1 MWYVIW
7 TSTGSENKTAKAV
20 QEMSCQNRCFIPRRI
35 VQMKKKGEWIQTE
48 KNMFPGYF
56 FVDTDDIEEL
66 ALQLQKVEGF
76 STVLTVNKKF
86 YPLTGKDA
94 ELTEDLYN
102 NKGIFDVSKGI
113 IEGDEIVITS
123 GPLKGQE
130 GLIKR
135 IDRHKRLAY
144 LEFVMFDQVVKGAVG
159 LEIIEKHL

>member
-7 TSTGSENKTAKAV
+7 TSTGSEERVARAV
-20 QEMSCQNRCFIPRRI
+20 KEMTCQNRCFVPKRI
-35 VQMKKKGEWIQTE
+35 VQIRKNGDWQYAQ

-66 ALQLQKVEGF
+66 SVQLRKVEGF
-76 STVLTVNKKF
+76 STVLTVDKKF
-86 YPLTGKDA
+86 FPLTEKDD

-102 NKGIFDVSKGI
+102 NGGIFDISKGI
-113 IEGDEIVITS
+113 IEGDSIIVTS

-130 GLIKR
+130 GLIKK

-144 LEFVMFDQVVKGAVG
+144 LEFSMFDQVIRGTVG
-159 LEIIEKHL
+159 LEIVEKK

>member
-1 MWYVIW
+1 
-7 TSTGSENKTAKAV
+7 
-20 QEMSCQNRCFIPRRI
+20 
-35 VQMKKKGEWIQTE
+35 
-48 KNMFPGYF
+48 MFPGYF

-94 ELTEDLYN
+94 DLTEDLYN

-135 IDRHKRLAY
+135 IDRHKRLAC

-159 LEIIEKHL
+159 LEIIEKHS